1 MDYKNDSISDKI
13 YFSPGDLVT
22 LNKDIPNKP
31 IMMVIRKE
39 TSMFK
44 HQSDSKDILKGIR
57 CMWFTKNG
65 ELQEH
70 IYNTKDLIKL

>member
-1 MDYKNDSISDKI
+1 MDYMNDSTNDKI
-13 YFSPGDLVT
+13 YFSPGDLVQ

-44 HQSDSKDILKGIR
+44 HQSNKDILKGIR

-65 ELQEH
+65 ELQE
-70 IYNTKDLIKL
+70 YVFNTKDISKI